1 MQLISAENIQEQV
14 PEHLVNWIENDSS
27 TLIAQPVK
35 ADVAKLEGLKA
46 YIANGSQ
53 LPNEERSLDASDLK
67 QGSY

>member
-1 MQLISAENIQEQV
+1 MQSISAEHIGEQV
-14 PEHLVNWIENDSS
+14 PKHLVNRIENDSS

-46 YIANGSQ
+46 NIAHGSQ